1 MSFKNVIV
9 DFTGF
14 KLNKSKSTYNH
25 IVYNKDD
32 NYISIDYEDDE
43 SSCDIFHMKI
53 ENGKLVKGNKI
64 CSFYDYNDIVNED
77 ETLKYGK
84 LETVYEII

>member
-43 SSCDIFHMKI
+43 SSCDIFKVYYLVTKLWEVYI
-53 ENGKLVKGNKI
+53 TSKENG
-64 CSFYDYNDIVNED
+64 
-77 ETLKYGK
+77 T
-84 LETVYEII
+84 